1 MHELSIAH
9 SILSIAEKSFPA
21 NSKGFISAIN
31 IQAGELSSV
40 ELEAL
45 QFAFSTIKH
54 DTILEK
60 AELNIEIIPGEALC
74 ADCGTL
80 FHMNSY
86 GTCCPDCN
94 SYLSSIKKGKE
105 FKISSLTV
113 DE

>member
-21 NSKGFISAIN
+21 NSNGFISSVN
-31 IQAGELSSV
+31 VLAGELSSV
-40 ELEAL
+40 ELDAL
-45 QFAFSTIKH
+45 RFAFSTIKH
-54 DTILEK
+54 DTLLDR
-60 AELNIEIIPGEALC
+60 AELNIEVVPGEALC

-86 GTCCPDCN
+86 GTCCPNCK

-105 FKISSLTV
+105 FKITSLTV